1 LCEMCEIPIDLP
13 LQRQKNALAGA
24 DAKRNVGHPMEL
36 WQGCLEPVTRISKL
50 TAAQPLQI
58 EHIGEL
64 SDFAKAKRE
73 GST

>member
-1 LCEMCEIPIDLP
+1 MHWQVQM
-13 LQRQKNALAGA
+13 QRGMWVIQWSFG
-24 DAKRNVGHPMEL
+24 
-36 WQGCLEPVTRISKL
+36 QGCLEPVTRISKL